1 MLLDVASE
9 QVNRELLLQKHF
21 FALLSSV
28 WKVASHVDRRRNPLP
43 TCNGLYF
50 DQSFY
55 TSIGQPSQNSLKKS
69 SKRMTFTNLAQ
80 SKKLVAAA
88 LDDITTR
95 QVNDKVIL
103 SNQGEDMPV
112 SADQLDIT
120 LEFTKE
126 DSDVLSSFPSVI
138 NLSIIGTEPTPSL
151 NKLTGED
158 DLKVGL
164 FIAENRF
171 RYG

>member
-1 MLLDVASE
+1 MA
-9 QVNRELLLQKHF
+9 
-21 FALLSSV
+21 FA
-28 WKVASHVDRRRNPLP
+28 
-43 TCNGLYF
+43 
-50 DQSFY
+50 
-55 TSIGQPSQNSLKKS
+55 
-69 SKRMTFTNLAQ
+69 NLAP
-80 SKKLVAAA
+80 SKNLVAAA

-120 LEFTKE
+120 LEFAKE

-138 NLSIIGTEPTPSL
+138 NLSIHGTEPTPSL
-151 NKLTGED
+151 NKQTGED